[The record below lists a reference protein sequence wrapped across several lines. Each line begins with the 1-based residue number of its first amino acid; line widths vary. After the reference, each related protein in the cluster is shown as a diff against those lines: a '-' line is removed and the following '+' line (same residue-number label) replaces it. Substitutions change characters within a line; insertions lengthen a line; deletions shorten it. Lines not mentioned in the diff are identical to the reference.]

1 MVLTVTLLVFPCQ
14 LCGFCLSTNCG
25 FFHCWSACTLILF
38 QGPSLCFWP
47 VEEPFQRE
55 LKCLDIWQRAQK
67 IIRQAS
73 FFIIFCIT
81 YGEGLRFAERWI
93 VLFKFILLDRLEHRK
108 NRTWGVET
116 VQELGQTAYA
126 GGETCPRTAHLN
138 AQLKVWSF
146 FGIVH
151 GINFFFW
158 VESKER
164 KLA

>member
-1 MVLTVTLLVFPCQ
+1 MWRQKPQPQEWVDGAYSYPLSLSMPVVWVLPKYK
-14 LCGFCLSTNCG
+14 
-25 FFHCWSACTLILF
+25 
-38 QGPSLCFWP
+38 LCFFIGGLPAPWSYFRALHCAFDL

-55 LKCLDIWQRAQK
+55 LKCLDIWQHAQK

-73 FFIIFCIT
+73 FFVIFCIT
-81 YGEGLRFAERWI
+81 YGEGLLFAERWV

-138 AQLKVWSF
+138 AQLKVSEF
-146 FGIVH
+146 FQ
-151 GINFFFW
+151 NCSW
-158 VESKER
+158 D
-164 KLA
+164 